1 MTTAIHSTATT
12 NAVPTTTAVSKPATT
27 TKTFHAD
34 AVLFDMDGTLT
45 DSISAVEA
53 AWGRVAQQLNMDKDY
68 VIAATHGKR
77 AIDNLRQLKPHLQEL
92 HNDDMDPH
100 VQEFEESILF
110 FADAYNSHGPGSRR
124 NSFVSTPSR
133 SDSFS
138 SSSDSTPPLT
148 PGSSAPSSRS
158 SSIVASQTRRPSF
171 GTRLG
176 SMLRMTMAEVPEAR
190 VVEPH
195 EFAMEDESAI
205 VEDDVQIG
213 GKGKEMFHD
222 ITYPSTFHPWQ
233 IDACAVDR
241 SVKILPGV
249 KKMIDSIPVGRY
261 AVATSGAKTYAHG
274 CMTRVGITPPSV
286 TITAD
291 DKRLKAGKP
300 APDPFLLAADCLGF
314 DAKRCVVFEDSPSGI
329 RAGVA
334 SGATVIAVCT
344 SHPREKVEGNGA
356 HFVVEDMSRVRCI
369 YEEKDGQGRLRF
381 EVDVDEE

>member
-1 MTTAIHSTATT
+1 MTTAIHTTATT
-12 NAVPTTTAVSKPATT
+12 NPTVGTVATSKPATT

-34 AVLFDMDGTLT
+34 AVLFDMDGTST
-45 DSISAVEA
+45 DSIPAVEA
-53 AWGRVAQQLNMDKDY
+53 AWGRVAHELNMDKDY
-68 VIAATHGKR
+68 VIAATHRKR
-77 AIDNLRQLKPHLQEL
+77 AIDNLQ
-92 HNDDMDPH
+92 
-100 VQEFEESILF
+100 FEESILF
-110 FADAYNSHGPGSRR
+110 FANAYNSHGPGSRR
-124 NSFVSTPSR
+124 NSFIPTPSR

-176 SMLRMTMAEVPEAR
+176 SMLTMMMAEVPEAR

-195 EFAMEDESAI
+195 EFAMEAESAI
-205 VEDDVQIG
+205 VEDDIQMG
-213 GKGKEMFHD
+213 GKGKETYHD

-233 IDACAVDR
+233 INACAVNR

-249 KKMIDSIPVGRY
+249 NKMINSIPVWRY
-261 AVATSGAKTYAHG
+261 AVTTSGAKTYAHG
-274 CMTRVGITPPSV
+274 CMTRITITPPSV
-286 TITAD
+286 TIIAG
-291 DKRLKAGKP
+291 DKRLKTGKP

-314 DAKRCVVFEDSPSGI
+314 DAKGCVVFEDSPSGI
-329 RAGVA
+329 RTGVA

-356 HFVVEDMSRVRCI
+356 HFCWKV
-369 YEEKDGQGRLRF
+369 
-381 EVDVDEE
+381 